1 MWKELADV
9 VMPRTCLVCGK
20 TLGAQ
25 EKHLCLPCEA
35 DLPLSY
41 YWEQPH
47 NPMADEFNAVLER
60 LRPAGEDLAYCYAA
74 ALLFYHHEN
83 PYKRI
88 PQELKYKRNLRAGR
102 FFSARLGRYL
112 AAAPHFS
119 DVDTVIPVPLHW
131 LRKWRRG
138 YNQAEVIARE
148 LADALGA
155 TLRTDV
161 LCRARR
167 TRSQTSLSAQ
177 ERLRNVSGVFS
188 VRCLPASARHILLV
202 DDTFTTGATLASC
215 LMLLRLALGPSV
227 RISIAT
233 LAVVEA

>member
-20 TLGAQ
+20 KLGAQ
-25 EKHLCLPCEA
+25 EQHLCIWCES
-35 DLPLSY
+35 DLPFTY
-41 YWEQPH
+41 YWEQAH
-47 NPMADEFNAVLER
+47 NPMADEFNSVLER
-60 LRPAGEDLAYCYAA
+60 LRPAEGHFDYAYAA

-102 FFSARLGRYL
+102 FFSARLGRFL
-112 AAAPHFS
+112 ASSAWFS

-131 LRKWRRG
+131 LRKWIRG
-138 YNQAEVIARE
+138 YNQAEVIASELARE
-148 LADALGA
+148 LGA
-155 TLRTDV
+155 SLRTDV

-167 TRSQTSLSAQ
+167 TRSQTSLSAE
-177 ERLRNVSGVFS
+177 ERLHNVSGVFS
-188 VRCLPASARHILLV
+188 LRHIPDQAQHVLLV

-215 LMLLRLALGPSV
+215 LMLLRQALGPSV

>member
-1 MWKELADV
+1 MWRELADV

-20 TLGAQ
+20 NLGAQ
-25 EKHLCLPCEA
+25 EQHLCIWCES
-35 DLPLSY
+35 DLPLTY
-41 YWEQPH
+41 YWEQAH
-47 NPMADEFNAVLER
+47 NPMANEFNAVLER
-60 LRPAGEDLAYCYAA
+60 LRPDQEPLDYAYAA

-102 FFSARLGRYL
+102 FFSARLGRFL
-112 AAAPHFS
+112 ASSAPFS

-138 YNQAEVIARE
+138 YNQAEVIASE
-148 LADALGA
+148 LAQALGA

-161 LCRARR
+161 IRRARR
-167 TRSQTSLSAQ
+167 TRSQTALSAE
-177 ERLRNVSGVFS
+177 ERLHNVSGVFS
-188 VRCLPASARHILLV
+188 LKLLPSSARHILLV

-215 LMLLRLALGPSV
+215 LMLLRRALGPSV